1 MPELSRR
8 GFLGTAGLTAAGVA
22 LVAVPGVAAVAP
34 ELSGVFDDAAAPTA
48 DRARASVGTSGGAC
62 PRRRGRRALGVERRA
77 EVVIHDPGFVAR
89 IVSAAGGHA
98 R

>member
-22 LVAVPGVAAVAP
+22 LVAVPGVAAVVPEVSGVVDDVAAP
-34 ELSGVFDDAAAPTA
+34 ATADLEAVGPLVVHVRDAATGELSVL
-48 DRARASVGTSGGAC
+48 SG
-62 PRRRGRRALGVERRA
+62 ES
-77 EVVIHDPGFVAR
+77 EVVIHDPGFIAR
-89 IVSAAGGHA
+89 IVSAAHI